1 MGLHKINITEICFNC
16 LAAMID
22 VLDAH
27 NLEEESTISSK
38 TEFKNEVKNYV
49 KQVSNRFGL
58 FTIVRQ
64 ISGPKHSSFKKMCIN
79 YWLILLC
86 CFYAKYSVCLATLIK
101 LAFEQSFEPLKVIAT
116 I

>member
-49 KQVSNRFGL
+49 NR
-58 FTIVRQ
+58 
-64 ISGPKHSSFKKMCIN
+64 
-79 YWLILLC
+79 
-86 CFYAKYSVCLATLIK
+86 
-101 LAFEQSFEPLKVIAT
+101 
-116 I
+116 